1 MLKEIFIERSIVMG
15 NGKKQACKAVQVLKQ
30 ALIEILIT
38 VVSAVIAEAVI
49 RLIFQLAGWS
59 GVCLD
64 CRSVYL

>member
-1 MLKEIFIERSIVMG
+1 MG